1 MSLWHCVELCKLSLP
16 LILKCLGML
25 PLITYKHSNSLPAPC
40 PCFHKPW
47 LAYHLSNSETLLE
60 MTLLTKVI
68 ARQTTRG
75 LACLAAH
82 LEVTLTHDWD
92 WGIYGR
98 LSWRITEVP
107 LLVYNHGSGW
117 TTWLLA
123 VGKKLE
129 TTLLTNSRGQRVNW
143 KFLSSV
149 VYPVASVLIRSWE
162 RSALLVHDSTR
173 YCSFYRGER
182 KTLAQS
188 TSSPSP
194 ISKNPHLE

>member
-68 ARQTTRG
+68 ARKTTTG

-92 WGIYGR
+92 WEIYGR

-107 LLVYNHGSGW
+107 LLVYNPWLWMDHLTFGSGQEAGNNSPHQFQR
-117 TTWLLA
+117 TKGELEVPELCCISSCICTHKGLGDICSTGTWQHGVLLFLQK
-123 VGKKLE
+123 GKE
-129 TTLLTNSRGQRVNW
+129 NFDQIN
-143 KFLSSV
+143 
-149 VYPVASVLIRSWE
+149 LI
-162 RSALLVHDSTR
+162 
-173 YCSFYRGER
+173 SFSY
-182 KTLAQS
+182 
-188 TSSPSP
+188 
-194 ISKNPHLE
+194 I

>member
-40 PCFHKPW
+40 PCFHKLW

-92 WGIYGR
+92 WGIYE
-98 LSWRITEVP
+98 TE
-107 LLVYNHGSGW
+107 LKDYRGS
-117 TTWLLA
+117 
-123 VGKKLE
+123 
-129 TTLLTNSRGQRVNW
+129 
-143 KFLSSV
+143 SSGLQ
-149 VYPVASVLIRSWE
+149 PMALDGPPDFWQWARSWE
-162 RSALLVHDSTR
+162 QL
-173 YCSFYRGER
+173 
-182 KTLAQS
+182 
-188 TSSPSP
+188 PSP
-194 ISKNPHLE
+194 IPEDKGWSGSSWALLCIQLHLYS